1 MAQKPPVLRCTGTP
15 AVHSSALL
23 GGVPNLQV
31 NYTTG
36 LKPLASIL
44 NMRATGKAQTQIR
57 NTKQESSKSGLLSL
71 YYYLVSRIPF

>member
-1 MAQKPPVLRCTGTP
+1 MITRPKMYGTP

-44 NMRATGKAQTQIR
+44 SIRATGKAQTHIK
-57 NTKQESSKSGLLSL
+57 NTQQ
-71 YYYLVSRIPF
+71 

>member
-1 MAQKPPVLRCTGTP
+1 MHGTP

-31 NYTTG
+31 DYTTG

-44 NMRATGKAQTQIR
+44 SIRIMGKAQTHI
-57 NTKQESSKSGLLSL
+57 KSQNINHASPV
-71 YYYLVSRIPF
+71 YYLFILNSYPVLIHILL